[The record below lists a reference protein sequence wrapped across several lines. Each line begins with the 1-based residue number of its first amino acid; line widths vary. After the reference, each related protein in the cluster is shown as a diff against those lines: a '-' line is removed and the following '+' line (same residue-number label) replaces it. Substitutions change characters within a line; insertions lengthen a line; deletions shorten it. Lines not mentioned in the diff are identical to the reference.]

1 MEQPKVCSVC
11 KKSKPP
17 GAFDVCKTMRGGRRS
32 KCKEC
37 NKRIRAKASRMLI
50 DDPAVFR
57 DERIVLLA
65 ASVDRWRHTDDR
77 EERDSAR
84 QTVLLR
90 AAQLLEAERLCGE

>member
-1 MEQPKVCSVC
+1 MEQPKACIAC
-11 KKSKPP
+11 KKTKPP
-17 GAFDVCKTMRGGRRS
+17 GAFEVSKAMRDGRLN

-37 NKRIRAKASRMLI
+37 HKRLRAEASRLLI

-65 ASVDRWRHTDDR
+65 ASVDRWRLTDDR
-77 EERDSAR
+77 EERDGAR